1 MLFSLLFKPGH
12 NHVPQDDVIPFVQG
26 MTITQLVQFSV
37 ATLLMYDIGT
47 VSTKID
53 ILSNIVY
60 INILSDSHY
69 CRHGSEY
76 SRTPLDRSFIVT
88 PMIR

>member
-60 INILSDSHY
+60 ILIY
-69 CRHGSEY
+69 I
-76 SRTPLDRSFIVT
+76 PIVIT
-88 PMIR
+88 VDMEVSIHVHPSIEASL